1 MTKDR
6 SLSSAIQIMVILS
19 YIKEKTIT
27 SEMLATSL
35 RTNPGLVRRIL
46 SKLAKA
52 DLIETTKGKNGGSKI
67 KKPSSNLTIKNIYDA
82 VSDSPLFGSFD
93 KKPFKS
99 CNVSCQIGDVLN
111 DYYDDLENNIRQAM
125 GKTKLATIVKRIK

>member
-19 YIKEKTIT
+19 KLKDETVT

-35 RTNPGLVRRIL
+35 CTNPGLVRRIL

-52 DLIETTKGKNGGSKI
+52 DLIKTIRGKNGGARLMGPESKI
-67 KKPSSNLTIKNIYDA
+67 TIKDIYKA
-82 VSDSPLFGSFD
+82 VCEGPVFGSFD
-93 KKPFKS
+93 KKPFKA
-99 CNVSCQIGDVLN
+99 CNVSCQMGKVLN
-111 DYYDDLENNIRQAM
+111 DYYGDLEKNIRQSM
-125 GKTKLATIVKRIK
+125 GNTKLSTIVRRIK